1 MSNEPS
7 NNPAAFEPSAQEQAL
22 NGQFKKILLL
32 FGVIVAGLAGYGII
46 QHNARTAAEAAA
58 EAFTSAKTVD
68 DCDLVVKKHPGT
80 PAAAN
85 ALLLKATLHWEKNEK
100 SSCVEAL
107 KAYLAGHK
115 DHAFYKETLLT
126 LATRLEAMGEKS
138 EAKAAYERVISE
150 LAGSE
155 LAQLSQLRLGDMLW
169 ADGKEEEAK
178 KAYEEAGT
186 KYPGVT
192 AFEGESK
199 TRLEWIAANLPT
211 KEVDAPPAPKPDPKA
226 APALP
231 NIKLNSVEGGISPT
245 IKLGDTPA
253 MIQPQ
258 SQPPAGVPTSPTAP
272 APISAPPA
280 ATPPTPKAATP
291 TLPPV
296 KPAAAPTPMPEV
308 PKSATSPAVQVPPAA
323 PAPTPTPAPTAPA
336 PKP

>member
-1 MSNEPS
+1 VSNEPS

-32 FGVIVAGLAGYGII
+32 FGVIVAGLAAYGII

-58 EAFTSAKTVD
+58 EAFTGAKTVD

-100 SSCVEAL
+100 SSSVEAL

-138 EAKAAYERVISE
+138 EAKGAYERVISE

-211 KEVDAPPAPKPDPKA
+211 KEVDPPPAPKPDPKA
-226 APALP
+226 APASPALP

-245 IKLGDTPA
+245 IKLGDAPA
-253 MIQPQ
+253 ML
-258 SQPPAGVPTSPTAP
+258 QPPAGVPTSPTAP

-280 ATPPTPKAATP
+280 ATPPTPKPAVPALEPAKPASATP
-291 TLPPV
+291 KL
-296 KPAAAPTPMPEV
+296 EV
-308 PKSATSPAVQVPPAA
+308 PKSATSPAVQVPATLPAPAPAPTPAPAA
-323 PAPTPTPAPTAPA
+323 PAP
-336 PKP
+336 KP

>member
-32 FGVIVAGLAGYGII
+32 FGVIVAGLAAYGVI

-58 EAFTSAKTVD
+58 EAFTGAKTVD

-100 SSCVEAL
+100 SSSVEAL

-138 EAKAAYERVISE
+138 EAKSAYERVISE

-178 KAYEEAGT
+178 KAYEEAST

-245 IKLGDTPA
+245 IKLGDAPA
-253 MIQPQ
+253 ML
-258 SQPPAGVPTSPTAP
+258 QPPAGVPTSPTAP

-280 ATPPTPKAATP
+280 ATPPAPKAVTP
-291 TLPPV
+291 ILPPV

-308 PKSATSPAVQVPPAA
+308 PKSATSPAVQVPASAPPPTPAPAA
-323 PAPTPTPAPTAPA
+323 PAP
-336 PKP
+336 KP

>member
-32 FGVIVAGLAGYGII
+32 FGVIVAGLAAYGII

-58 EAFTSAKTVD
+58 EAFTGAKTVD

-226 APALP
+226 SPALP

-253 MIQPQ
+253 MLQPQ
-258 SQPPAGVPTSPTAP
+258 PSAGVPTSPTAP
-272 APISAPPA
+272 APISTPPA
-280 ATPPTPKAATP
+280 ATPPAP
-291 TLPPV
+291 
-296 KPAAAPTPMPEV
+296 KPAVPALEPAKPASAAPKLEV
-308 PKSATSPAVQVPPAA
+308 PKSATSPAVQVPATLPA
-323 PAPTPTPAPTAPA
+323 PAPAQAPAPATPA